1 MKTFQIS
8 YNLIL
13 NKGGRRL
20 LVRHIEANTNVEAIM
35 KLFNNCPVP
44 QHFELVDCLVVDDNT
59 MIMF

>member
-44 QHFELVDCLVVDDNT
+44 QHFELVECKEV
-59 MIMF
+59 

>member
-13 NKGGRRL
+13 NSGSKRL
-20 LVRHIEANTNVEAIM
+20 LVRHIEAKTNVEAIM

-44 QHFELVDCLVVDDNT
+44 YDFELVDCLVVDDNT

>member
-13 NKGGRRL
+13 NSGSKRL
-20 LVRHIEANTNVEAIM
+20 LVRHIEAKTNVEAIM

-44 QHFELVDCLVVDDNT
+44 YDFELVECKEV
-59 MIMF
+59 